1 MKAKERND
9 LIISYVTITVAFS
22 LVVTRLNLWNPLNTT
37 DLLTVI
43 PVIAVTVGLGFIL
56 HEMAHRAA
64 AKHYGLHA
72 EYRAWSFGLV
82 LAVILALVTG
92 FVFAAPG
99 AVYIFGKE
107 IDRRKNGIISY
118 AGPLTN
124 IVLGCLFILL
134 GLALPKVELI
144 STIVAYGAGVNF
156 FLALFNLIPIP
167 PLDGSKVFVW
177 SKAVWAVSFIA
188 LIAAVFF
195 VGF

>member
-1 MKAKERND
+1 MKPKERND
-9 LIISYVTITVAFS
+9 LIVSYVTITLAFAW
-22 LVVTRLNLWNPLNTT
+22 VVTRLNIAEFVVAIPVMA
-37 DLLTVI
+37 LTV
-43 PVIAVTVGLGFIL
+43 GQGFIL

-64 AKHYGLHA
+64 AKHYGCHA

-82 LAVILALVTG
+82 LAVILALATG

-99 AVYIFGKE
+99 AVYIYGKE
-107 IDRRKNGIISY
+107 LDRKKNGIISY

-124 IVLGCLFILL
+124 IILGCLFILL
-134 GLALPKVELI
+134 GLALPKVELV

-156 FLALFNLIPIP
+156 FLALFNLIPIQ

-177 SKAVWAVSFIA
+177 SKAIWAVSFIA